1 MNEILYGYSELLIVA
16 GLLVGLF
23 IAVELGFLYGR
34 KRRPAISDSIRSQV
48 NGVLAS
54 TVGLLALLLGFT
66 FSLAVQRYEARN
78 QAVVTETNAIG
89 TTYLR
94 TWLLPADMQ
103 EETRVLLR
111 RYVEVLMQEGQVPLA
126 DIAARTPLQNQATR
140 ISNQIW
146 SQAIRAAERDPRLLT
161 SGLFIQTLNDQIDAT
176 AARYAELSRHVP
188 EIVIWLILVASLF
201 ATGLL
206 GFASGISGERASISA
221 AKRSS
226 SSAMPKGVLPDPH
239 PRPAAQ
245 RPDPHQPAAGAELG
259 AVDAARM
266 GAAHPADQPARTAE
280 AAAGVRW
287 CNIRRE
293 PCHEI
298 PFCPVGAI
306 VGNGLCRQS
315 QCRRTHQASGARRT
329 GKACHDRTRCKHS
342 FASPHQHNRH
352 RALSGYGGRLL
363 GHHCR

>member
-1 MNEILYGYSELLIVA
+1 MNEILYGYNELLLVA

-23 IAVELGFLYGR
+23 ITVELGFLYGR
-34 KRRPAISDSIRSQV
+34 KRQAAVTDSIRSQV

-111 RYVEVLMQEGQVPLA
+111 RYVDVLVQEGQVPLA
-126 DIAARTPLQNQATR
+126 DSAARAPLQNQATR

-146 SQAIRAAERDPRLLT
+146 SQAIKAAERDPRLLT
-161 SGLFIQTLNDQIDAT
+161 SGLFIQTLNDQIDAS
-176 AARYAELSRHVP
+176 AARFAELSRHVP

-201 ATGLL
+201 ATALL

-221 AKRSS
+221 AVLAVTLVLVFYLIITLDRPRSGPIRTNPQPVNS
-226 SSAMPKGVLPDPH
+226 LVQSM
-239 PRPAAQ
+239 RPEWA
-245 RPDPHQPAAGAELG
+245 PPIQPASP
-259 AVDAARM
+259 AV
-266 GAAHPADQPARTAE
+266 PP
-280 AAAGVRW
+280 
-287 CNIRRE
+287 
-293 PCHEI
+293 
-298 PFCPVGAI
+298 
-306 VGNGLCRQS
+306 
-315 QCRRTHQASGARRT
+315 
-329 GKACHDRTRCKHS
+329 KAL
-342 FASPHQHNRH
+342 PE
-352 RALSGYGGRLL
+352 
-363 GHHCR
+363 

>member
-78 QAVVTETNAIG
+78 QAVVIETNAIG

-126 DIAARTPLQNQATR
+126 DMAARTPLQNQATR

-221 AKRSS
+221 AILALTLVLVFYLIITLDRPRSG
-226 SSAMPKGVLPDPH
+226 PIRTNPQPVLSLVKSMQPDWAP
-239 PRPAAQ
+239 PIRPA
-245 RPDPHQPAAGAELG
+245 GT
-259 AVDAARM
+259 
-266 GAAHPADQPARTAE
+266 ADTP
-280 AAAGVRW
+280 
-287 CNIRRE
+287 
-293 PCHEI
+293 
-298 PFCPVGAI
+298 
-306 VGNGLCRQS
+306 
-315 QCRRTHQASGARRT
+315 
-329 GKACHDRTRCKHS
+329 K
-342 FASPHQHNRH
+342 SPPE
-352 RALSGYGGRLL
+352 
-363 GHHCR
+363 

>member
-146 SQAIRAAERDPRLLT
+146 TQAIRAAERDPRLLT

-206 GFASGISGERASISA
+206 GFTSGISGERASISA
-221 AKRSS
+221 AILALTLVLVFYLIITLDRPRSG
-226 SSAMPKGVLPDPH
+226 PIRTNPQPVLSLVKSMQPEWAP
-239 PRPAAQ
+239 PIRPAG
-245 RPDPHQPAAGAELG
+245 RPTHRNRRRSKMVQYPPGAL
-259 AVDAARM
+259 
-266 GAAHPADQPARTAE
+266 P
-280 AAAGVRW
+280 
-287 CNIRRE
+287 
-293 PCHEI
+293 
-298 PFCPVGAI
+298 
-306 VGNGLCRQS
+306 
-315 QCRRTHQASGARRT
+315 
-329 GKACHDRTRCKHS
+329 
-342 FASPHQHNRH
+342 
-352 RALSGYGGRLL
+352 
-363 GHHCR
+363 

>member
-126 DIAARTPLQNQATR
+126 DMAARTPLQNQATR

-146 SQAIRAAERDPRLLT
+146 AQAIKAAERDPRLLT

-221 AKRSS
+221 AILALTLVLVFYLIITLDRPRSGPIRTNPQPVQS
-226 SSAMPKGVLPDPH
+226 LVQSMQPEWAPPIRPTNRPEPPKPP
-239 PRPAAQ
+239 Q
-245 RPDPHQPAAGAELG
+245 E
-259 AVDAARM
+259 
-266 GAAHPADQPARTAE
+266 
-280 AAAGVRW
+280 
-287 CNIRRE
+287 
-293 PCHEI
+293 
-298 PFCPVGAI
+298 
-306 VGNGLCRQS
+306 
-315 QCRRTHQASGARRT
+315 
-329 GKACHDRTRCKHS
+329 
-342 FASPHQHNRH
+342 
-352 RALSGYGGRLL
+352 
-363 GHHCR
+363 

>member
-1 MNEILYGYSELLIVA
+1 MNEILYGYSELVIVG

-34 KRRPAISDSIRSQV
+34 KRQPAISDSIRSQV

-54 TVGLLALLLGFT
+54 TVGLLGLLLGFT

-111 RYVEVLMQEGQVPLA
+111 RYVEVLIQEGQVPLA

-146 SQAIRAAERDPRLLT
+146 SQAIKAAERDPRLLT

-201 ATGLL
+201 ATSLL
-206 GFASGISGERASISA
+206 GFASGISGERASTSA
-221 AKRSS
+221 AILAVTLVLVFYLIITLDRPRSG
-226 SSAMPKGVLPDPH
+226 PIRTNPQPVLSLVQSMKPEWAP
-239 PRPAAQ
+239 PI
-245 RPDPHQPAAGAELG
+245 QPAGP
-259 AVDAARM
+259 AV
-266 GAAHPADQPARTAE
+266 PP
-280 AAAGVRW
+280 
-287 CNIRRE
+287 
-293 PCHEI
+293 
-298 PFCPVGAI
+298 
-306 VGNGLCRQS
+306 
-315 QCRRTHQASGARRT
+315 
-329 GKACHDRTRCKHS
+329 KA
-342 FASPHQHNRH
+342 PPE
-352 RALSGYGGRLL
+352 
-363 GHHCR
+363 

>member
-34 KRRPAISDSIRSQV
+34 KRQSAITDSIRSQV

-111 RYVEVLMQEGQVPLA
+111 RYVEVLIQEGQVPLA

-146 SQAIRAAERDPRLLT
+146 SQAIEAAERDPRLLT

-201 ATGLL
+201 ATSLL
-206 GFASGISGERASISA
+206 GFASGISGERASTSA
-221 AKRSS
+221 AILAVTLVLVFYLIITLDRPRSG
-226 SSAMPKGVLPDPH
+226 PIRTNPQPVLSLVQSMKPEWAP
-239 PRPAAQ
+239 PI
-245 RPDPHQPAAGAELG
+245 QPAGP
-259 AVDAARM
+259 AV
-266 GAAHPADQPARTAE
+266 PP
-280 AAAGVRW
+280 
-287 CNIRRE
+287 
-293 PCHEI
+293 
-298 PFCPVGAI
+298 
-306 VGNGLCRQS
+306 
-315 QCRRTHQASGARRT
+315 
-329 GKACHDRTRCKHS
+329 KA
-342 FASPHQHNRH
+342 PPE
-352 RALSGYGGRLL
+352 
-363 GHHCR
+363 

>member
-78 QAVVTETNAIG
+78 QAVVIETNAIG

-146 SQAIRAAERDPRLLT
+146 AQAISAAERDPRLLT

-221 AKRSS
+221 AILALTLVLVFYLIITLDRPRSGPIRTNPQPVLS
-226 SSAMPKGVLPDPH
+226 LVQSMQPEWAPPIRPTNRPEPPKPP
-239 PRPAAQ
+239 Q
-245 RPDPHQPAAGAELG
+245 E
-259 AVDAARM
+259 
-266 GAAHPADQPARTAE
+266 
-280 AAAGVRW
+280 
-287 CNIRRE
+287 
-293 PCHEI
+293 
-298 PFCPVGAI
+298 
-306 VGNGLCRQS
+306 
-315 QCRRTHQASGARRT
+315 
-329 GKACHDRTRCKHS
+329 
-342 FASPHQHNRH
+342 
-352 RALSGYGGRLL
+352 
-363 GHHCR
+363 

>member
-23 IAVELGFLYGR
+23 IAVEIGFLYGR

-146 SQAIRAAERDPRLLT
+146 AQAIKAAERDPRLLT

-206 GFASGISGERASISA
+206 GFTSGISGERASISA
-221 AKRSS
+221 AILALTLVLVFYLIITLDRPRSG
-226 SSAMPKGVLPDPH
+226 PIRTNPQPVLSLVKSMQPDWAP
-239 PRPAAQ
+239 PIRPAGTA
-245 RPDPHQPAAGAELG
+245 
-259 AVDAARM
+259 DA
-266 GAAHPADQPARTAE
+266 P
-280 AAAGVRW
+280 
-287 CNIRRE
+287 
-293 PCHEI
+293 
-298 PFCPVGAI
+298 
-306 VGNGLCRQS
+306 
-315 QCRRTHQASGARRT
+315 
-329 GKACHDRTRCKHS
+329 K
-342 FASPHQHNRH
+342 SPPE
-352 RALSGYGGRLL
+352 
-363 GHHCR
+363 

>member
-1 MNEILYGYSELLIVA
+1 MKEILYSYSELLIVA
-16 GLLVGLF
+16 GLLVSLF

-34 KRRPAISDSIRSQV
+34 KRQSAISDSIRSQV

-78 QAVVTETNAIG
+78 QAVVAETNAIG

-111 RYVEVLMQEGQVPLA
+111 RYVEVLIQEGQVPLA

-146 SQAIRAAERDPRLLT
+146 SQAIEAAERDPRLLT

-221 AKRSS
+221 AILAVTLVLVFYLIITLDRPRSG
-226 SSAMPKGVLPDPH
+226 PIRTNPQPVLSLVKSMQPEWAP
-239 PRPAAQ
+239 PIRPAS
-245 RPDPHQPAAGAELG
+245 
-259 AVDAARM
+259 
-266 GAAHPADQPARTAE
+266 PADAP
-280 AAAGVRW
+280 
-287 CNIRRE
+287 
-293 PCHEI
+293 
-298 PFCPVGAI
+298 
-306 VGNGLCRQS
+306 
-315 QCRRTHQASGARRT
+315 
-329 GKACHDRTRCKHS
+329 KA
-342 FASPHQHNRH
+342 PPE
-352 RALSGYGGRLL
+352 
-363 GHHCR
+363 